1 MNELIVSKTSE
12 YFKKKNIIL
21 PKISELCNPHSINK
35 DIIKKLKNIDKDAV
49 DPLNLFRVH
58 WFNNR
63 DHSNF
68 SNVPFTM
75 SMGSTP
81 IQSSRMLV

>member
-1 MNELIVSKTSE
+1 MNNNVIEKTSD
-12 YFKKKNIIL
+12 YFKKKGIVL
-21 PKISELCNPHSINK
+21 PTVAELSNPHSIN
-35 DIIKKLKNIDKDAV
+35 DNLRSKLKNIDKDAM

-68 SNVPFTM
+68 S
-75 SMGSTP
+75 
-81 IQSSRMLV
+81 